1 MSQRTGREQLP
12 QEGTEQH
19 DVHDVYETTAVGW
32 SFLSLS
38 QYEKPE
44 LCRGTSQ
51 QVSAA
56 NAQSQDH
63 HAPQCYLAH
72 DRWTMTKL

>member
-1 MSQRTGREQLP
+1 MSQRTGRKQLP

-38 QYEKPE
+38 QCEKPE
-44 LCRGTSQ
+44 LCIGTS
-51 QVSAA
+51 
-56 NAQSQDH
+56 
-63 HAPQCYLAH
+63 
-72 DRWTMTKL
+72 